1 VAVTIDRDAGAAVK
15 KIFLWTRI
23 AFQSVFDGRAGI
35 DATLPSRQSL
45 TTRAPSEECPAFN
58 ESRARTCDGDTES

>member
-15 KIFLWTRI
+15 KIFLWRRI

-45 TTRAPSEECPAFN
+45 TTRAPSEE
-58 ESRARTCDGDTES
+58 